1 MCQSE
6 TIPKKTEKGK
16 VQNSVCNYNHFI
28 CLKYKAHVYA
38 TRYTEYLWG
47 DA

>member
-6 TIPKKTEKGK
+6 TVPKKTEKSK
-16 VQNSVCNYNHFI
+16 VQNSVCNYNHSIF
-28 CLKYKAHVYA
+28 LKYKACVYA
-38 TRYTEYLWG
+38 SRYIEYLWG